1 MRGLCAAVKSKGQ
14 DMSMANVDTI
24 VVHYSATYEDQNL
37 TRADIDKMH
46 KARGWKMVG
55 YHYVI
60 RRDGTVEIGRPE
72 TMVGAHVG
80 GKNSGKIGIC
90 CIGGLN
96 RATGP
101 NVGVDN
107 RTPEQIESL
116 IRLIKEIRK
125 RHPKAEVVGHRDLA
139 PTQCPGFNV
148 RAWWAK
154 VNKKAAPASAPVAPD
169 APVKTPDLDED
180 DWHVVDKGD
189 TWSSVARE
197 HGISLVAVL
206 SMNGAKESDILRIGR
221 KLAVTH
227 AAAQAVRAPKPV
239 PAPERQPTAQPAP
252 AATPEPKHWFIRI
265 IEAIF
270 GARS

>member
-1 MRGLCAAVKSKGQ
+1 
-14 DMSMANVDTI
+14 MSMANITHV

-37 TRADIDKMH
+37 TRADIDRMH

-80 GKNSGKIGIC
+80 GQNTGKIGIC

-116 IRLIKEIRK
+116 VKLIRDIRK
-125 RHPKAEVVGHRDLA
+125 RHPRVEVVGHRDLA
-139 PTQCPGFNV
+139 ATQCPGFDV
-148 RAWWAK
+148 RVWWAK
-154 VNKKAAPASAPVAPD
+154 VQKQAAPAPTPVAPD
-169 APVKTPDLDED
+169 APVRTIEP
-180 DWHVVDKGD
+180 
-189 TWSSVARE
+189 
-197 HGISLVAVL
+197 
-206 SMNGAKESDILRIGR
+206 
-221 KLAVTH
+221 
-227 AAAQAVRAPKPV
+227 PKPV
-239 PAPERQPTAQPAP
+239 PAPTPAPTPQPAP
-252 AATPEPKHWFIRI
+252 AAKPEPKRALP
-265 IEAIF
+265 AILAIGIALIAAVVAYF
-270 GARS
+270 TKG